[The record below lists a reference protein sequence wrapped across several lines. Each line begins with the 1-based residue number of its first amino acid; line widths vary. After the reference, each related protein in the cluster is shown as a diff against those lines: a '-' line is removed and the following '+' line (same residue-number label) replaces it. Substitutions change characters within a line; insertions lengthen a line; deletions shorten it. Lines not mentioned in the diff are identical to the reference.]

1 MTSAADSTP
10 LSSRDADLLLSQV
23 RLLGE
28 PGLRRAAQPVE
39 GNDPRFETEKRKLES
54 VLAAFRSKHGFGRAI
69 AAPQIGVE
77 KRFIALNLGPGP
89 FVIANP
95 RIVERGRATMSLW
108 DDCMSF
114 PSLMVKV
121 KRAMSITIEYTDEQG
136 AKCEWR
142 AGEPALAEL
151 LQHEIDHLDGVLA
164 IDRAI
169 DAHSIIMREVYLAQ
183 REFFDRQ
190 VDYVIQPTV

>member
-28 PGLRRAAQPVE
+28 PVLRRAARTVE
-39 GNDPRFETEKRKLES
+39 GNDPGFDTEKRKLKS
-54 VLAAFRSKHGFGRAI
+54 VLEAFRSKHGFGRAI

-77 KRFIALNLGPGP
+77 KRFIALNLGRGP
-89 FVIANP
+89 FVMVNP
-95 RIVERGRATMSLW
+95 RIVERDRTTMSLW

-121 KRAMSITIEYTDEQG
+121 KRAMSITVEYTDEQG
-136 AKCEWR
+136 AKCEWSV
-142 AGEPALAEL
+142 AVPAVAEL

-190 VDYVIQPTV
+190 VDYMIQPTV

>member
-1 MTSAADSTP
+1 MTSTAHSTP
-10 LSSRDADLLLSQV
+10 LSSRDTDLLLSQV

-28 PGLRRAAQPVE
+28 PVLRRAARTVE
-39 GNDPRFETEKRKLES
+39 GNDPGFETEKRRLES

-77 KRFIALNLGPGP
+77 KRFIALNLGRGP
-89 FVIANP
+89 FVMVNP
-95 RIVERGRATMSLW
+95 QIVERDRTTMSLW

-121 KRAMSITIEYTDEQG
+121 KRAISITVEYTDEPG

-142 AGEPALAEL
+142 VGEPAVAEL

-169 DAHSIIMREVYLAQ
+169 DARSIIMREVYLAQ